1 MLKEMQSIIN
11 SFLLVSLYII
21 FSDCTCMVYCY
32 LSWCKSMKPPPPR
45 LARCGT
51 VTVRQMAAATAASTA
66 FPPGIHKTSHL
77 ETAIYAE

>member
-1 MLKEMQSIIN
+1 
-11 SFLLVSLYII
+11 
-21 FSDCTCMVYCY
+21 
-32 LSWCKSMKPPPPR
+32 MKPPPPR

-66 FPPGIHKTSHL
+66 FPPDIHKTSHL